1 MRKQELVHTHALVVE
16 LRAHICS
23 THGETPTPDAFDDYD
38 ANDVTPAAV
47 YHPKSAH
54 KESVQLLLEGIVR
67 TIEAQSQSSTAIETA
82 QSSE

>member
-1 MRKQELVHTHALVVE
+1 MRKQELVHMHALAIK
-16 LRAHICS
+16 LRTHICS
-23 THGETPTPDAFDDYD
+23 SHGETPTPDAFDDYD
-38 ANDVTPAAV
+38 ANDVTPATV

-67 TIEAQSQSSTAIETA
+67 TIEAQSSTAIETA